1 MSKCWNRFFPLAV
14 IFFLF
19 CIGTGEGLSQP
30 ISKEESGPQIELGE
44 VTFRPRLIES
54 KPESLSM
61 LELHIQ
67 VFNRSR
73 KFAAPPNSI
82 RAVVVPKEIK
92 SSEEESLKDF
102 DPSPVEAALNVP
114 LPPGTGRV
122 LIIGFPLPREKI
134 VSMTFEIQV
143 NPPDGEKK
151 TIIWTA
157 E

>member
-1 MSKCWNRFFPLAV
+1 
-14 IFFLF
+14 
-19 CIGTGEGLSQP
+19 
-30 ISKEESGPQIELGE
+30 
-44 VTFRPRLIES
+44 
-54 KPESLSM
+54 M

-67 VFNRSR
+67 VLNRSR

-134 VSMTFEIQV
+134 VSMAFEIQV

-151 TIIWTA
+151 TVIWTA